1 MQQACCRCC
10 NDVMYTLTR
19 HRVEA
24 HICNT
29 RVNALT
35 LTYPATWMLSGVL
48 YAAATSAGALLLVP
62 WTLRRLGRTG
72 VDVASA
78 ETARRQ

>member
-1 MQQACCRCC
+1 
-10 NDVMYTLTR
+10 MYTLTR

-24 HICNT
+24 HVCNT

-35 LTYPATWMLSGVL
+35 LTEPATWMLSGVL
-48 YAAATSAGALLLVP
+48 YATATSAGALLLVA
-62 WTLRRLGRTG
+62 WTLCRLRRIGM
-72 VDVASA
+72 DVAFA